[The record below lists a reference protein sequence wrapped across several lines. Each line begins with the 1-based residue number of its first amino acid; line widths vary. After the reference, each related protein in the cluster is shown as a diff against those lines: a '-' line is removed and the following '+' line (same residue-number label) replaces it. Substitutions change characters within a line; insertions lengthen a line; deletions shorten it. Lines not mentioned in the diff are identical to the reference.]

1 MKSKLLGQV
10 RSKMRLKHLAQKTID
25 AYLRWVREFIL
36 FHGKRHPSEM
46 NTPEVEAFLSHLA
59 EERNVSASTQNQ
71 AFNALLFL
79 YREVIEIELEGRIN
93 AIRAKKPKRL
103 PVVLNREE
111 VSRVLAC
118 MKGTH
123 RLMAALLYGTGMRLN
138 EVLNLRVKDIDFVSA
153 LIIVRE
159 GKGGKDRAVLLPERL
174 RAGLS
179 EQFQVISKQ
188 HEMDIERGC
197 GHSDLPN
204 ALAKKYPNASKELAW
219 QYLFPATKIIIF
231 KTSGNRGRWHIHATA
246 TQKAVRRAS
255 IEARIPKKMSCH
267 SFRHS
272 FATHMLEDGYDI
284 RTVQELLGHKNLE
297 TTQIYTH
304 VMNKSRSGI
313 ISPLDR
319 IEAPAGCFVPDMV
332 NARDKGV
339 TRSVPT
345 GEIQRPE
352 ILH

>member
-10 RSKMRLKHLAQKTID
+10 RSKLRLKHLAKKTIE
-25 AYLRWVREFIL
+25 AYLRWVKEFIL

-46 NTPEVEAFLSHLA
+46 NTLEVEAFLSYLA
-59 EERNVSASTQNQ
+59 EVRNVAASTQNQ

-79 YREVIEIELEGRIN
+79 YREVLKIELEGRIN
-93 AIRAKKPKRL
+93 SIRAKKPKRL

-123 RLMAALLYGTGMRLN
+123 RLMTALLYGTGMRLN
-138 EVLNLRVKDIDFVSA
+138 EVLSLRVKDIDFASA

-174 RAGLS
+174 RFGLS
-179 EQFQVISKQ
+179 EQFQIVSKQ

-204 ALAKKYPNASKELAW
+204 ALEKKYPNASIELAW
-219 QYLFPATKIIIF
+219 QYLFPATRIITF
-231 KTSGNRGRWHIHATA
+231 KVPGNRGRWHIHSTA
-246 TQKAVRRAS
+246 IQKAVRRAS
-255 IEARIPKKMSCH
+255 IDASIPKKMSCH
-267 SFRHS
+267 TFRHS

-284 RTVQELLGHKNLE
+284 RTVQDLLGHKNLE

-313 ISPLDR
+313 ISPLDK
-319 IEAPAGCFVPDMV
+319 IEAPEGCFISNMV
-332 NARDKGV
+332 NVSGQTPK
-339 TRSVPT
+339 
-345 GEIQRPE
+345 PE